1 MNHASDTTA
10 AGNGGTF
17 DPRQAAA
24 LLEQTTQQARRK
36 FEPSPPWLLATRA
49 VLVLAALG
57 AIWLSVRGQH
67 PYRGPT
73 TADIPVLIGFI
84 VVNFAATVAVRRHA
98 IAGVSGRSRFSQG
111 EIAVLVSAFAA
122 TVAVRR
128 RATAGVHGRS
138 RFSQGEIMLLVVAF
152 VATVIAMLGLSVAG
166 VSFAWYPT
174 TVLVIPGLVWAAIS
188 AVRANWRE
196 LATGLAIV
204 VIAIVGAFAGPAG
217 SWAVAAAGLCV
228 VLLANAA
235 AIAWQ
240 HHA

>member
-73 TADIPVLIGFI
+73 AADIPVLIGFI
-84 VVNFAATVAVRRHA
+84 VVN
-98 IAGVSGRSRFSQG
+98 
-111 EIAVLVSAFAA
+111 FAA

-138 RFSQGEIMLLVVAF
+138 RFSQGEILVLVAALVAAVVAM
-152 VATVIAMLGLSVAG
+152 TGLSAAG

-174 TVLVIPGLVWAAIS
+174 SVMVIPGLAWAAI
-188 AVRANWRE
+188 AAARANW
-196 LATGLAIV
+196 LWFGTGLAIAALGV
-204 VIAIVGAFAGPAG
+204 VGAVAGPAG
-217 SWAVAAAGLCV
+217 SWAVAAVGLCA
-228 VLLANAA
+228 VLLGSAA
-235 AIAWQ
+235 AIAWRQ
-240 HHA
+240 RA

>member
-73 TADIPVLIGFI
+73 AADIPVLIGFI
-84 VVNFAATVAVRRHA
+84 VVNFAATVAVRR
-98 IAGVSGRSRFSQG
+98 
-111 EIAVLVSAFAA
+111 
-122 TVAVRR
+122 
-128 RATAGVHGRS
+128 RATAGVHGRY

-174 TVLVIPGLVWAAIS
+174 TVLVIPGLVWAGIS
-188 AVRANWRE
+188 AARANWRE

-204 VIAIVGAFAGPAG
+204 VIGIVGAFAGPAG